1 MYWKWIIVI
10 MLLALMN
17 ILLYEKIY
25 QGEYKHFEMEKT
37 EILQQTVQEQINSEI
52 SNHLKVFREMQ
63 KNSPLLQHAN
73 YTLLAGAL
81 PQEKKLLT
89 VGISSVQRPQGSYLL
104 DTLQSLFQVSSEAEL
119 KSIVVLVHLSDPDP
133 EWLSQTVANISG
145 LFALHIKAKNLFVV
159 HGLLDDSSLRNINQS
174 SPCEELYFRQ
184 KVDYALLM
192 NFASNL
198 SDYFLL
204 MDDNIF
210 CTPNFVSSISRALSA
225 WKEYPWVVL
234 EFSSLTFSGK
244 VFHSSDLSHLASFF
258 LLFLKDT
265 PTHLLLT
272 NFGFL
277 LGQTAPISLTPKL
290 FHSWDNGFIS
300 EDSCYKEKEEKKKL
314 GKPNNPPARIYTDM
328 FFRDFFLPEYA
339 YSLDLKYFKT
349 QHVFTGQTF
358 TVVFKQS
365 YKVIQIEVVTGIGIW
380 GICRLE
386 HGQVELGYLPIGKG
400 HICNRY
406 VLLGP
411 LVKGQLNQEVYQD
424 KDFVEEVRCVRLLV
438 TAPQQSNLCIIG
450 IHIWIH
456 V

>member
-1 MYWKWIIVI
+1 MADTY
-10 MLLALMN
+10 LSCP
-17 ILLYEKIY
+17 
-25 QGEYKHFEMEKT
+25 QMEKT

-52 SNHLKVFREMQ
+52 SNHLEVFREMQ

-89 VGISSVQRPQGSYLL
+89 VGISSMQRPQGSYLL

-145 LFALHIKAKNLFVV
+145 LFALHIKAKKLLVV

-225 WKEYPWVVL
+225 WKEYRWVVL

-265 PTHLLLT
+265 PTHLLLS